1 MTMLEQSVEW
11 RSKMFKSQAQRW
23 LEMQPKYTQEW
34 LKRQPLWHD
43 KDLWLFFTFGSLA
56 GLLVGFLLG
65 LSL

>member
-1 MTMLEQSVEW
+1 
-11 RSKMFKSQAQRW
+11 MFKSQYQQW
-23 LEMQPKYTQEW
+23 LEAQPKWTQEW
-34 LKRQPLWHD
+34 IKKQAVWHD